1 LAEALPCATLS
12 RALEEPLYGTASVV
26 RGWVLLE
33 QAGPWGREAVTES
46 RLDPDLARALD
57 GKAAAAHLRLLLIRR
72 PGRGGPEDRRGGP
85 PVDRGASQ
93 PSTCFVAH
101 TSRRGRW
108 LERRRLDDP
117 AELLALD
124 MARVV
129 AGERPGFGE
138 EATEPVYLACTNGRH
153 DRCCATYG
161 RPLALALQASQG
173 DLVWES
179 SHIGGDRFAGN
190 LVCLPDGHY
199 FGRVGP
205 GDAER
210 VVGLHRKGTIDLDHW
225 RGCCIDPPVVQAAEW
240 FARRRTGL
248 AGFDDLVLDG
258 RDKLAG
264 GVDEVRFGLATGG
277 RLRVVVRTTRDADP
291 RLLTCHS
298 VRAEPPLSFTLLELS
313 SSPFTPSPGG

>member
-12 RALEEPLYGTASVV
+12 RALEEPLHGTASVV

-46 RLDPDLARALD
+46 RLDPDLARALHR
-57 GKAAAAHLRLLLIRR
+57 AAEAAHLRLLLIRR
-72 PGRGGPEDRRGGP
+72 PGRGAG
-85 PVDRGASQ
+85 Q
-93 PSTCFVAH
+93 PHTCFVAH

-117 AELLALD
+117 AELLELD
-124 MARVV
+124 MAKVV
-129 AGERPGFGE
+129 AGERPRFGE

-161 RPLALALQASQG
+161 RPLALALQASHG
-173 DLVWES
+173 ELVWES
-179 SHIGGDRFAGN
+179 SHVGGDRFAGN

-205 GDAER
+205 ADAER
-210 VVGLHRKGTIDLDHW
+210 VVGLYRKGTIDLDHW

-240 FARRRTGL
+240 FARHRTGL
-248 AGFDDLVLDG
+248 ANFDDLVLDG
-258 RDKLAG
+258 RGRLEG
-264 GVDEVRFGLATGG
+264 GVDAVRFRLPDGA
-277 RLRVVVRTTRDADP
+277 RLRVVLRATRDADP
-291 RLLTCHS
+291 RPLTCHS
-298 VRAEPPLSFTLLELS
+298 TQPESPLVFSLLELAAD
-313 SSPFTPSPGG
+313 PGQG

>member
-46 RLDPDLARALD
+46 RLDPALARALHRA
-57 GKAAAAHLRLLLIRR
+57 AAAAHLRLLLIRR
-72 PGRGGPEDRRGGP
+72 PG
-85 PVDRGASQ
+85 RGASQ

-117 AELLALD
+117 AELLELD
-124 MARVV
+124 MAQVV

-161 RPLALALQASQG
+161 RPLALALQASHG
-173 DLVWES
+173 ELVWES
-179 SHIGGDRFAGN
+179 SHVGGDRFAGN

-205 GDAER
+205 ADAER

-240 FARRRTGL
+240 FARHRTGL
-248 AGFDDLVLDG
+248 ANFDDLVLDG
-258 RDKLAG
+258 RGRLEG
-264 GVDEVRFGLATGG
+264 GVDAVRFRLPDGA
-277 RLRVVVRTTRDADP
+277 RLRVVLRATRDADP
-291 RLLTCHS
+291 RPLTCHS
-298 VRAEPPLSFTLLELS
+298 TQPESPLVFSLLELAAD
-313 SSPFTPSPGG
+313 PGQG

>member
-12 RALEEPLYGTASVV
+12 RALTEPLYGTASVV

-33 QAGPWGREAVTES
+33 QPGPWGVEAVAES
-46 RLDPDLARALD
+46 RLDRDLARALHRA
-57 GKAAAAHLRLLLIRR
+57 AAAAHLRLLLIRR
-72 PGRGGPEDRRGGP
+72 PGRGGPGDRRGGP
-85 PVDRGASQ
+85 PVDQGASQ
-93 PSTCFVAH
+93 PSACFVAH
-101 TSRRGRW
+101 TSRDDRW
-108 LERRRLDDP
+108 MERRRLDDP
-117 AELLALD
+117 AELLELD
-124 MARVV
+124 MAKVV

-161 RPLALALQASQG
+161 RPLALALAASHG
-173 DLVWES
+173 ELVWES
-179 SHIGGDRFAGN
+179 SHVGGDRFAGN

-205 GDAER
+205 GEAER

-248 AGFDDLVLDG
+248 AGVDDLALDG
-258 RDKLAG
+258 RDRPEG
-264 GVDEVRFGLATGG
+264 GVDAVRFRLPDGG
-277 RLRVVVRTTRDADP
+277 RVRVVLRATRDADP
-291 RLLTCHS
+291 RPLTCHS
-298 VRAEPPLSFTLLELS
+298 ARPESPLGFSLLELAAA
-313 SSPFTPSPGG
+313 PG

>member
-1 LAEALPCATLS
+1 MAEALPCATLS

-46 RLDPDLARALD
+46 RFDPDLARALHRA
-57 GKAAAAHLRLLLIRR
+57 AAAAHLRLLLIRR
-72 PGRGGPEDRRGGP
+72 PG
-85 PVDRGASQ
+85 RGASQ

-117 AELLALD
+117 AELLELD

-161 RPLALALQASQG
+161 RPLALALQASHG

-179 SHIGGDRFAGN
+179 SHVGGDRCAGN
-190 LVCLPDGHY
+190 LVCLPYGHY

-210 VVGLHRKGTIDLDHW
+210 VVGLHRKGTLDLDHW
-225 RGCCIDPPVVQAAEW
+225 RGCCVDPPVVQAAEW
-240 FARRRTGL
+240 FARRRAGL
-248 AGFDDLVLDG
+248 AGVDDLVLDG
-258 RDKLAG
+258 RDRLEG
-264 GVDEVRFGLATGG
+264 GVDAVRFRRAGGG
-277 RLRVVVRTTRDADP
+277 RLRVVVRVTRDADP
-291 RLLTCHS
+291 RPLTSPS
-298 VRAEPPLSFTLLELS
+298 VRPEPPRSLNLMELS
-313 SSPFTPSPGG
+313 SAPPAG